1 MWCSIYIVYPLVLS
15 RSNLKLHQ
23 TLEVKNFLN
32 KENRMLQLTFN
43 PGLTLTSFRTTRP
56 SIVIGHFRLLF
67 CLFWCETICMET
79 CLVYRFIFTQI
90 DSFHIKVCTK
100 IRFETEAQRNLGMAY
115 FLQWNCIKR
124 TPSIKWTQSRN
135 LLPTITVK

>member
-32 KENRMLQLTFN
+32 KENGMFQLTFN
-43 PGLTLTSFRTTRP
+43 PGLTLTDFRTTRP

-67 CLFWCETICMET
+67 F
-79 CLVYRFIFTQI
+79 V
-90 DSFHIKVCTK
+90 SFGAKP
-100 IRFETEAQRNLGMAY
+100 FA
-115 FLQWNCIKR
+115 WKR
-124 TPSIKWTQSRN
+124 VWSTGSFSRKSTHSI
-135 LLPTITVK
+135 